1 MRQASSAQYSGC
13 RLRKHA
19 DSRGLLLDCS
29 VGVGGSTANI
39 PDRVLSGTR
48 ETSTVLEAD
57 AWDELRV
64 ARSALLTPTAR
75 LATRKGASSLNGPR
89 LRKRSI
95 TGEGMGRAGTGRCLV
110 EVTTGSTTYI

>member
-1 MRQASSAQYSGC
+1 
-13 RLRKHA
+13 
-19 DSRGLLLDCS
+19 LDCS

-75 LATRKGASSLNGPR
+75 LATRQGASPLNGPR

-110 EVTTGSTTYI
+110 EATTGSTTYI